1 MSERSPKLRRFS
13 EDLASQV
20 DGWHESRPS
29 EEKSLLFA
37 EWVTGSSTAS
47 EADELF
53 GSLGLHEARSGP
65 QQGAIARKKAYVAM
79 LSAIV
84 LDERSRGTTSV
95 EIERRWGVTGLEGTE
110 ESWRDT
116 ALWLLAGH
124 AAVFE
129 VRAFYHHLRE
139 QCSASPEQIREVK
152 RALGR
157 MRYLAYDLLERL
169 KYCSPLG
176 PLMRGV
182 RDTLRGTKEA
192 SLGVGT
198 IRKLEGAGIKTM
210 RQVAELDL
218 DSMVAV
224 GVQRRFAKQI
234 RGYIRRRLR

>member
-1 MSERSPKLRRFS
+1 
-13 EDLASQV
+13 
-20 DGWHESRPS
+20 
-29 EEKSLLFA
+29 
-37 EWVTGSSTAS
+37 
-47 EADELF
+47 
-53 GSLGLHEARSGP
+53 
-65 QQGAIARKKAYVAM
+65 M

-84 LDERSRGTTSV
+84 LDERSRGMSSAD
-95 EIERRWGVTGLEGTE
+95 IERRWSVTGLEGTE

-116 ALWLLAGH
+116 ALWLLSGH

-139 QCSASPEQIREVK
+139 HQAATPEQIREVK

-157 MRYLAYDLLERL
+157 IRLQAYDLLERL

-182 RDTLRGTKEA
+182 RDTLRANKEA

-198 IRKLEGAGIKTM
+198 IRKLESAGVQTIQ
-210 RQVAELDL
+210 QVAQMDVKA
-218 DSMVAV
+218 MVAV

-234 RGYIRRRLR
+234 YAHVRRRLQ